1 MNVYEQVI
9 LREGKIGY
17 QAGKIKVNFIL
28 FLTLNYEGKKRVMTT
43 GMAHFWTSIVGF
55 TTSFDSGILAS

>member
-17 QAGKIKVNFIL
+17 QAGKIKVTLKL
-28 FLTLNYEGKKRVMTT
+28 FLTPQLGLRGCHTLIFFKE
-43 GMAHFWTSIVGF
+43 
-55 TTSFDSGILAS
+55 